1 MFSILMTLF
10 TALLFVVLT
19 PGVILTIPAKGSALT
34 AAFVHGLLFAF
45 LYHVTH
51 KAVWHMIHGDKKVE
65 GFAACTNGD
74 HTGCTCSAA
83 KKNGTCWP
91 GKVCK
96 TIGSSTY
103 CG

>member
-51 KAVWHMIHGDKKVE
+51 KAVWHLIHGDKKVE
-65 GFAACTNGD
+65 GFAPVCGGRTNGS
-74 HTGCTCSAA
+74 C
-83 KKNGTCWP
+83 P
-91 GKVCK
+91 IGKRCFKIGPDWMCK
-96 TIGSSTY
+96 
-103 CG
+103 